1 MIEAILLAAALAM
14 DATAVAA
21 GRAVT
26 GMRRRVA
33 IVLATS
39 FGVFQAGMAAIGWA
53 WDRARRVWLSGGT
66 TGSHSAFSQPSAARC
81 SSRRSVTG
89 RLRQRTGED
98 PSWSYEPSF
107 SSLLRQASTRSRP
120 A

>member
-53 WDRARRVWLSGGT
+53 LGQSAKSLVERWD
-66 TGSHSAFSQPSAARC
+66 H
-81 SSRRSVTG
+81 
-89 RLRQRTGED
+89 
-98 PSWSYEPSF
+98 
-107 SSLLRQASTRSRP
+107 
-120 A
+120 